1 MILPAGNM
9 RSRRLFTK
17 FDSRATYVGQFPS
30 NQVGNFV
37 YILSPSCGPCRLR
50 RQMTTVLL
58 VDDDPLQAHVRRTIL
73 GRASLPVERAA
84 DAAEAFILVED
95 PEFTRRLSLVVVGLG
110 RPGMG
115 SRVVVDELTS
125 RVPLVPIL
133 VLGPPSEEA
142 CYSEAPHVR
151 FLPRTASSEQLLAVS
166 REMVEKY
173 TPTWHNTGINRPE
186 SAPSRL

>member
-1 MILPAGNM
+1 
-9 RSRRLFTK
+9 
-17 FDSRATYVGQFPS
+17 
-30 NQVGNFV
+30 
-37 YILSPSCGPCRLR
+37 
-50 RQMTTVLL
+50 MTTVLL

-73 GRASLPVERAA
+73 GRAFLPIERAA

-115 SRVVVDELTS
+115 SRAFVAELTS
-125 RVPLVPIL
+125 RVPSVPIL
-133 VLGPPSEEA
+133 VLGPAGEEVL
-142 CYSEAPHVR
+142 YSEAPHVR
-151 FLPRTASSEQLLAVS
+151 FLPRTASSEQLLGVS

-186 SAPSRL
+186 SAQSRL